1 MKLRD
6 IFGHPR
12 AQRWLPARSV
22 FLLLALMAGCA
33 SPRPP
38 RPPSLNL
45 PEVVKDLTAQ
55 RIGEQVVLHWTTSGK
70 TTDRL
75 DTKGPITAEICR
87 VDHPLSPARPLL
99 PPSRAAS
106 SCVPIARVSVHAGA
120 SQAADTLPGTLTAGS
135 PAPLAYSI
143 RLLNGSGRSAGL
155 SPQVFAA
162 AGAAPPPVE
171 ELRATPAPTG
181 VILQWKPRNTPA
193 AVELDRVLLPAAEA
207 QPSHPASPKTPA
219 KPPVSRKMKASH
231 GSASGPAAISPPP
244 PAEVKLRTPQ
254 QLSAHAL
261 DPGGVSDTTAAK
273 GDTYRY
279 TAQRVLTASFGGQLI
294 GLRSVPSA
302 PVTVLIRDIFPPA
315 IPTGLEAVPAG
326 AAPADRSIDLSWTP
340 NADNDLAGYFVY
352 RQQVASTGESEGTA
366 TRLNQTPVAGPAWS
380 DRTVVTGQ
388 RYAYRVTAVD
398 VSGNE
403 SKPSAAVQEVFRE
416 P

>member
-12 AQRWLPARSV
+12 AQRWPPARSV

-55 RIGEQVVLHWTTSGK
+55 RIGDQVVMHWTTSGK

-87 VDHPLSPARPLL
+87 ADHPLPPAMPLH
-99 PPSRAAS
+99 PPSKAAS
-106 SCVPIARVSVHAGA
+106 LCVPIIRVSAHVGA
-120 SQAADTLPGTLTAGS
+120 SQAADTLPRALTAGS
-135 PAPLAYSI
+135 PAALAYSI

-155 SPQVFAA
+155 SQQVFAA

-181 VILQWKPRNTPA
+181 AILQWQPRNTSA
-193 AVELDRVLLPAAEA
+193 AVELDRVLLPAAGA
-207 QPSHPASPKTPA
+207 QPSHPAPPKTPA
-219 KPPVSRKMKASH
+219 KAPVSRKMKATH
-231 GSASGPAAISPPP
+231 GSAAGPPATSPPP
-244 PAEVKLRTPQ
+244 PTEVKLRTPQ
-254 QLSAHAL
+254 PSADAL

-294 GLRSVPSA
+294 PLRSVPSA
-302 PVTVLIRDIFPPA
+302 PVTVLIRDIFPPSA
-315 IPTGLEAVPAG
+315 PTGLEAVPAG
-326 AAPADRSIDLSWTP
+326 AAPTDKSIDLSWTP
-340 NADNDLAGYFVY
+340 NTDNDLAGYFVY

-366 TRLNQTPVAGPAWS
+366 TRLNQTPIAGPAWS